1 MGIFSRLGDIVNANL
16 NALLDRAEDPEK
28 IVRLIVQ
35 EMEDTLVEVRS
46 SAAKSIAEKKEIGRK
61 IEHLEAAQADWQAKA
76 ELAVGKG
83 RDELA
88 RGALVAK
95 ARAEEAAEAMRRELA
110 AVDEALAKTNDDL
123 AKLQAKLAEAKN
135 KQKALDI
142 RRQSATDRLRVRR
155 NLHDGRIDDA
165 LARYET
171 IERKLDDLEGRVES
185 YDLGGGES
193 RGDGRPARTLEQ
205 EFADLESETK
215 VEDELAALKARLA
228 GAGAPTGAKAGPD
241 KPGTAGGDR

>member
-1 MGIFSRLGDIVNANL
+1 MGIFSRMGDIVNANL

-35 EMEDTLVEVRS
+35 EMEDTLVEVRA
-46 SAAKSIAEKKEIGRK
+46 SAAKSLAEKKEINRK
-61 IEHLEAAQADWQAKA
+61 IEHLEAARADWRAKA
-76 ELAVGKG
+76 ELAVSKG

-95 ARAEEAAEAMRRELA
+95 ARAEEAAEEMRRELA

-135 KQKALDI
+135 KQKAIDI
-142 RRQSATDRLRVRR
+142 RRQSATDRLKVRR

-165 LARYET
+165 LSRYEM

-185 YDLGGGES
+185 YDLGAPGG
-193 RGDGRPARTLEQ
+193 GDQGGRPARSLDQ
-205 EFADLESETK
+205 EFADLESETR
-215 VEDELAALKARLA
+215 VEDELAALKAKLSGGSGKS
-228 GAGAPTGAKAGPD
+228 GA
-241 KPGTAGGDR
+241 AGGER